1 MTDASPSTSVR
12 LPAWLWLL
20 TVVLITL
27 NLRPFLTAPGPLGQA
42 IQAATGM
49 GLRTF
54 SWLTLLPMVLMG
66 VGTWL
71 APAALRRLGVRPA
84 IVWALVAIGL
94 GCALRLAGSHGWVLV
109 ATAGLCGAGV
119 SLVQGILPGLI
130 KRQSPQRIALMMG
143 VYSAALMGGGALS
156 AQLSPLTVQWGLSW
170 QAALAIWALPVL
182 AALPLAWWVLGRL
195 PALPAVAASKAT
207 AATPTAA
214 PMASNDTSWL
224 VRRRRSWL
232 LLLSFGLMNGGYAS
246 TVAWL
251 APFYQTHGWSGTES
265 GSLLALLSIAQAAAA
280 LVVPALAARRL
291 DRRPWIIACLLLQA
305 IGFGVLAWQ
314 PDAAPTLNALL
325 LGVGLGGCFA
335 LYMLVALDHLP
346 SPMQAGAL
354 NALMQGGGFI
364 LAALAPWVVAQ
375 LQQSSGSWSAGW
387 AYQAG
392 VALVVAVL
400 VCRFQPQHYARVMQ
414 APAPT
419 PAQL

>member
-42 IQAATGM
+42 IQTATGM

-84 IVWALVAIGL
+84 IVWALVAIGM

-130 KRQSPQRIALMMG
+130 KRQSPQRMAMMMG
-143 VYSAALMGGGALS
+143 LYSAALMGGGALS
-156 AQLSPLTVQWGLSW
+156 AQLSPLAVQWGLSW
-170 QAALAIWALPVL
+170 QAALAIWAAPVMV
-182 AALPLAWWVLGRL
+182 ALPLAWWVLGRL
-195 PALPAVAASKAT
+195 PGLPTPSVHTAPHVPAS
-207 AATPTAA
+207 
-214 PMASNDTSWL
+214 DTGWL
-224 VRRRRSWL
+224 VRRPRTWL

-265 GSLLALLSIAQAAAA
+265 GSLLALLSIAQAVAA
-280 LVVPALAARRL
+280 LAVPALASRST
-291 DRRPWIIACLLLQA
+291 DRRPWIIATLALQA
-305 IGFGVLAWQ
+305 VGFTGLAYW
-314 PDAAPTLNALL
+314 PDAAPTLNALV

-335 LYMLVALDHLP
+335 LYMVVALDHLP
-346 SPMQAGAL
+346 SPAQAGAL

-375 LQQSSGSWSAGW
+375 LQQSSGSWTGGW
-387 AYQAG
+387 LYQAG
-392 VALVVAVL
+392 VAVVVGLLAS
-400 VCRFQPQHYARVMQ
+400 RFNPRHYAQQMR
-414 APAPT
+414 APT
-419 PAQL
+419 P